1 MSAIFGPNSYL
12 PGQKLPCPINQECDN
27 HPGIKAVIRIVGECD
42 SYGSELIDYCQ
53 ECFDVYENNES
64 SDSICDLCMQESVS
78 LMPFKDQD
86 EGTAG
91 YIYNACPSCITANK
105 EIISIVTEHT
115 KNISEDD
122 SEEDKEIDYCDEVNE
137 DDGYSLEP
145 TEGDP
150 EPLNFHN
157 PPHRW

>member
-1 MSAIFGPNSYL
+1 MSILTGPVKTL
-12 PGQKLPCPINQECDN
+12 PGSKHFLPSSAKCEN
-27 HPGIKAVIRIVGECD
+27 HPEKKAVIRIQGETD
-42 SYGSELIDYCQ
+42 SYGNELIDYCQ

-86 EGTAG
+86 EGTTG

-115 KNISEDD
+115 KNLSEDD

-157 PPHRW
+157 LSYRW